1 MLKIKTE
8 IQNPQSKTGN
18 ILIVD
23 DMEGNLIL
31 LDALLTEFGY
41 SVVSAINGKDALEKL
56 HTQKCYDLIISD
68 ILMPVMDGFML
79 CKSVKK
85 DKRLKNIPFVFY
97 SASFTDEKDEA
108 LALKLGVV
116 KFIRKP
122 IEPEEF
128 LKIVQGLMAG
138 VDKDKTKL
146 QEIVLEDDR
155 DTLELYNER
164 LVDKLQTKVFALEH
178 EIKERKHVDEILQ
191 FTRFAVDKSS
201 DATFWIGVNGNISY
215 VNHAACQ
222 SLGYTY
228 EELVS
233 MTVPDV
239 DPDFHT
245 QSWSTHWQ
253 QMKVDGSMS
262 FESRHKS
269 KNGHVFPVEVSA
281 SYLKYNDKEHICAY
295 VRNIAERKQAV
306 EVLHKSE
313 EKYSRLIENLQDNY
327 FLYSHDT
334 EGVFTYLSPAIT
346 NILGYNA
353 EEFLTHY
360 SEYLTDNPSNS
371 KVARHTDLSIKGFK
385 QPPYE
390 LEIYHKDGSVRTLSV
405 QEVPVF
411 DKSHKVISVEG
422 IAEDITKRKKI
433 EKDLKE
439 SEATFRS
446 LIDDVLDNST
456 VGIFILN
463 ANFQII
469 WVNKALE
476 QYFGLCREE
485 IIGKDKRQ
493 TIREKLVHILD
504 DQETFVERVFATY
517 SNNTYIES
525 FECHVLPEGQRKE
538 RWLLHNSM
546 PIKSGIYVGGRIE
559 HYHDITNRKRAE
571 EKLVTYQ
578 AQLKHISSELSLAEE
593 RERRRISEDLHD
605 RIGQALTVIKMKLEE
620 LKAPQVDTDSD
631 RVLRETE
638 ELLSNAIQETRAL
651 TFEISPPILY
661 ELGFESA
668 VEWLIEQFRERHN
681 ILIDYEGNGEGKIL
695 DDDVSSFLFKSV
707 RELLFNV
714 IKHAR
719 ADRIKVSVQREGNS
733 IQISIEDD
741 GIGFDSSKVQFSVN
755 DLSGFGLFS
764 IRERMEYF
772 GGNFDVGSKHGH
784 GTHITLAM
792 PLGQQKGDRG
802 AK

>member
-422 IAEDITKRKKI
+422 IAED
-433 EKDLKE
+433 
-439 SEATFRS
+439 
-446 LIDDVLDNST
+446 
-456 VGIFILN
+456 
-463 ANFQII
+463 
-469 WVNKALE
+469 
-476 QYFGLCREE
+476 
-485 IIGKDKRQ
+485 
-493 TIREKLVHILD
+493 
-504 DQETFVERVFATY
+504 
-517 SNNTYIES
+517 
-525 FECHVLPEGQRKE
+525 
-538 RWLLHNSM
+538 
-546 PIKSGIYVGGRIE
+546 
-559 HYHDITNRKRAE
+559 
-571 EKLVTYQ
+571 
-578 AQLKHISSELSLAEE
+578 
-593 RERRRISEDLHD
+593 
-605 RIGQALTVIKMKLEE
+605 
-620 LKAPQVDTDSD
+620 
-631 RVLRETE
+631 
-638 ELLSNAIQETRAL
+638 
-651 TFEISPPILY
+651 
-661 ELGFESA
+661 
-668 VEWLIEQFRERHN
+668 
-681 ILIDYEGNGEGKIL
+681 
-695 DDDVSSFLFKSV
+695 
-707 RELLFNV
+707 
-714 IKHAR
+714 
-719 ADRIKVSVQREGNS
+719 
-733 IQISIEDD
+733 
-741 GIGFDSSKVQFSVN
+741 
-755 DLSGFGLFS
+755 
-764 IRERMEYF
+764 
-772 GGNFDVGSKHGH
+772 
-784 GTHITLAM
+784 
-792 PLGQQKGDRG
+792 
-802 AK
+802 